1 MSREYFSAFP
11 NAVLNI
17 MPQLG
22 IVEVAQEASKACG
35 KNIEASGVACIVG
48 ILGDLTGNVIFSMS
62 EEGAK
67 GIASAMMGGME
78 VLEFDELTQS
88 AISEL
93 SNMLAANSCIG
104 LSEMGLNVDIS
115 TPTLMQGVFTLSCS
129 YENCACF
136 EMQVGGSRLDVYV
149 SLEQGAQDKHF
160 SSVG

>member
-1 MSREYFSAFP
+1 MSRDYFSAFS

-22 IVEVAQEASKACG
+22 IEEVAPGEIRECG
-35 KNIEASGVACIVG
+35 KNIEASGVVCIVG

-93 SNMLAANSCIG
+93 SNMLTANSCIG
-104 LSEMGLNVDIS
+104 LSDMGLNVDIS
-115 TPTLMQGVFTLSCS
+115 TPTLMQGVFTLSGS
-129 YENCACF
+129 YENCTCLV
-136 EMQVGGSRLDVYV
+136 MQVGGSSLDVYV
-149 SLEQGAQDKHF
+149 SLEQRA
-160 SSVG
+160 

>member
-1 MSREYFSAFP
+1 MSREYFGAFS

-17 MPQLG
+17 LPQLG
-22 IVEVAQEASKACG
+22 IEEVAQGEIRECG
-35 KNIEASGVACIVG
+35 KNIEASGVVCIVG
-48 ILGDLTGNVIFSMS
+48 ILGDVTGNVIFSMS

-67 GIASAMMGGME
+67 GIASAMMGGLE

-104 LSEMGLNVDIS
+104 LSDMGLNVDIS
-115 TPTLMQGVFTLSCS
+115 TPTLMQGIFTLSGS
-129 YENCACF
+129 YENCTCL

-149 SLEQGAQDKHF
+149 SLEQGA
-160 SSVG
+160 